1 MKILDIQNLCI
12 KNNEKTIIENLDLSI
27 ENDKINVLIGSS
39 GSGKT
44 QIAKSIMKLSELDIQ
59 GVIKIKGN
67 EDYKC
72 GKDVALIFQDFARS
86 LNPVLKIKDQMLGP
100 LIYHNIYD
108 EKTALKKIEDML
120 LKLNLNL
127 DILEKYPHELSGGQ
141 KQRIVI
147 GIVLLLQ
154 PKIIICDEIS
164 SGLDKENENYI
175 FDLLKKTNI
184 TLLVI
189 THSINVLKNYSY
201 KIIYL
206 YNGKLKFVGTY
217 KEFLNIDD
225 QYISNIKKL
234 GEIYDKG
241 C

>member
-1 MKILDIQNLCI
+1 
-12 KNNEKTIIENLDLSI
+12 
-27 ENDKINVLIGSS
+27 
-39 GSGKT
+39 
-44 QIAKSIMKLSELDIQ
+44 
-59 GVIKIKGN
+59 
-67 EDYKC
+67 
-72 GKDVALIFQDFARS
+72 
-86 LNPVLKIKDQMLGP
+86 MLGP

-127 DILEKYPHELSGGQ
+127 DSLEKYPHELSGGQ

-189 THSINVLKNYSY
+189 THSINVLKNYSD

-206 YNGKLKFVGTY
+206 DNGTLKFVGTY